1 MSYLT
6 YQSDPIFMSNI
17 DTEQEKL
24 FREMYAEEL
33 RKKKQHDTYHYGG
46 YNELIEERLKVNQQ
60 EQKTPGRRGEKIKQE
75 EIDKEIV
82 RRDKINNTK
91 ISEAKVIVVRKSLL

>member
-1 MSYLT
+1 MS
-6 YQSDPIFMSNI
+6 DI
-17 DTEQEKL
+17 DIGQEKL
-24 FREMYAEEL
+24 FRERYTVEL
-33 RKKKQHDTYHYGG
+33 RKKKQRDTYHYGG

-82 RRDKINNTK
+82 RRDKINNTR
-91 ISEAKVIVVRKSLL
+91 ISKAIVVQKALH